1 METLK
6 IVCPHC
12 NNVNSVA
19 NEVTKDDIACS
30 SCGESLSDTTPI
42 NCSTE
47 TFKTHITE
55 NTIPVLVDFY
65 SPECAPCMKMAPDYE
80 KAASSFALEVRFI
93 KVNTVEYPDIA
104 RQYGVNMLP
113 TTVAF
118 KNGREM
124 NRFSSALS
132 KDHLSMWA
140 ESLIQMV
147 I

>member
-6 IVCPHC
+6 IVCTHC
-12 NNVNSVA
+12 NNVNTVA
-19 NEVTKDDIACS
+19 NEVTKEDVSCH
-30 SCGESLSDTTPI
+30 SCGFSLSDTIPI
-42 NCSTE
+42 DCTAE
-47 TFKTHITE
+47 TFKVHVTE

-65 SPECAPCMKMAPDYE
+65 SPECVPCMKMAPDYA
-80 KAASSFALEVRFI
+80 KAALSFALEVRFI

-113 TTVAF
+113 TTIAF

-124 NRFSSALS
+124 NHFSSTLS
-132 KDHLSMWA
+132 KEHLSMWA

>member
-12 NNVNSVA
+12 NNVNTVA
-19 NEVTKDDIACS
+19 NEVTKEDIACQ
-30 SCGESLSDTTPI
+30 SCRGSLSDTAPI

-65 SPECAPCMKMAPDYE
+65 SPECAPCMKMAPDYA

-104 RQYGVNMLP
+104 RQYGVNLLP
-113 TTVAF
+113 TTIAF
-118 KNGREM
+118 KNGMEM

-132 KDHLSMWA
+132 KEHLSMWA